1 MTPTSPVSAGA
12 LPWRVGEHDILEVLL
27 VHRRKHQDWAI
38 PKGNVEPGESDRTC
52 ARRELRE
59 ETGLDCRLGWE
70 LPSLHYRTPTREPK
84 TARFWAATVRSGTF
98 TPSSEIDQ
106 TRWFPFA
113 TAIRVLTKPRERA
126 IPLALAARLHAR
138 GGTSALAGRQRTV
151 LLVRGGSATPREDWP
166 HADDTR
172 PLTERGTHAARS
184 LLALG
189 TVFDVQQVFSSPAS
203 RCVDTVAPLARSQ
216 ARTVQVFD
224 HLSDGDPRGALDL
237 VDRARGTG
245 TVLCTHEDVINGVL
259 DRLAARDRTTL
270 ETRSSGRRGSV
281 WALTGDQHRYTAAY
295 YLPMPHP
302 TPISR
307 HPSTPPKLDPFDVD
321 TGAA

>member
-1 MTPTSPVSAGA
+1 MTRTSPVSAGA
-12 LPWRVGEHDILEVLL
+12 LPWRVGEQDILEVLL

-38 PKGNVEPGESDRTC
+38 PKGNVEPGESDHAC

-59 ETGLDCRLGWE
+59 ETGLDCRLDWE
-70 LPSLHYRTPTREPK
+70 LPSLHYLTPTREPK
-84 TARFWAATVRSGTF
+84 TARFWAATARSGTF
-98 TPSSEIDQ
+98 RPSREIDQ
-106 TRWFPFA
+106 TRWFPLA
-113 TAIRVLTKPRERA
+113 AAIRILAKPRERA

-138 GGTSALAGRQRTV
+138 GGTSAVAGRQRTV
-151 LLVRGGSATPREDWP
+151 LLIRGGSATPRELWP
-166 HADDTR
+166 HTDDAR
-172 PLTERGTHAARS
+172 PLTERGMHDARS

-189 TVFDVQQVFSSPAS
+189 TVFDVDQVFSSRAS

-216 ARTVQVFD
+216 ARTVQVVH
-224 HLSDGDPRGALDL
+224 HLSDGNPRGALDL

-259 DRLAARDRTTL
+259 ERLAQRDGTAL

-302 TPISR
+302 TPISGR
-307 HPSTPPKLDPFDVD
+307 LTSPPVLDPLDVD